1 MKKAFLLLCTLLLV
15 LGCALP
21 LAAYH
26 LTRAVLGP
34 AVSTVRLP
42 LSSPES
48 TASTP
53 EISAAYA
60 GDADRF
66 LIQDASTGQV
76 LELSRREY
84 LIGAVAAEMPVSWP
98 DEALKAQAVAAHSY
112 ALYCRDHAAPDSI
125 GWLTAD
131 PARRQGCLTDPVL
144 RSYWGTAYE
153 TNYARLSA
161 LVDEV
166 EHTVL
171 LCDGALPVPAI
182 LPSPTAAPRP
192 AKMSGAPPCPTLF
205 RWTAAPTLP
214 PTITSTP

>member
-1 MKKAFLLLCTLLLV
+1 MKKSFLLLCTLLLV

-60 GDADRF
+60 GEADRF

-76 LELSRREY
+76 LELSRRV
-84 LIGAVAAEMPVSWP
+84 LPLFCCRRNRMVQFSFPVR
-98 DEALKAQAVAAHSY
+98 LFL
-112 ALYCRDHAAPDSI
+112 LY
-125 GWLTAD
+125 
-131 PARRQGCLTDPVL
+131 
-144 RSYWGTAYE
+144 
-153 TNYARLSA
+153 
-161 LVDEV
+161 
-166 EHTVL
+166 
-171 LCDGALPVPAI
+171 
-182 LPSPTAAPRP
+182 
-192 AKMSGAPPCPTLF
+192 
-205 RWTAAPTLP
+205 
-214 PTITSTP
+214 

>member
-98 DEALKAQAVAAHSY
+98 DEALKASGPSPAS
-112 ALYCRDHAAPDSI
+112 
-125 GWLTAD
+125 
-131 PARRQGCLTDPVL
+131 ARRAASSARAARRVGK
-144 RSYWGTAYE
+144 RAEGGTM
-153 TNYARLSA
+153 
-161 LVDEV
+161 
-166 EHTVL
+166 
-171 LCDGALPVPAI
+171 
-182 LPSPTAAPRP
+182 AA
-192 AKMSGAPPCPTLF
+192 ASV
-205 RWTAAPTLP
+205 W
-214 PTITSTP
+214 

>member
-48 TASTP
+48 TASAP

-66 LIQDASTGQV
+66 LMCLLYAS
-76 LELSRREY
+76 
-84 LIGAVAAEMPVSWP
+84 
-98 DEALKAQAVAAHSY
+98 
-112 ALYCRDHAAPDSI
+112 
-125 GWLTAD
+125 
-131 PARRQGCLTDPVL
+131 
-144 RSYWGTAYE
+144 
-153 TNYARLSA
+153 
-161 LVDEV
+161 
-166 EHTVL
+166 
-171 LCDGALPVPAI
+171 
-182 LPSPTAAPRP
+182 PSPRDCSKPRMP
-192 AKMSGAPPCPTLF
+192 SSA
-205 RWTAAPTLP
+205 
-214 PTITSTP
+214 

>member
-48 TASTP
+48 TASAP

-84 LIGAVAAEMPVSWP
+84 LIGAVAAEMPVSGP
-98 DEALKAQAVAAHSY
+98 D
-112 ALYCRDHAAPDSI
+112 
-125 GWLTAD
+125 
-131 PARRQGCLTDPVL
+131 
-144 RSYWGTAYE
+144 
-153 TNYARLSA
+153 
-161 LVDEV
+161 
-166 EHTVL
+166 
-171 LCDGALPVPAI
+171 
-182 LPSPTAAPRP
+182 
-192 AKMSGAPPCPTLF
+192 
-205 RWTAAPTLP
+205 
-214 PTITSTP
+214 